1 MEVEQVL
8 AGGNA
13 SGSVVRVG
21 DTVRKSWTA
30 ATPSVIAFVEA
41 IRAAGVDAPA
51 PMGRDETGRQ
61 VQELVPGRLAMDSDP
76 LSLPELHRVG
86 SLVRAIHDAS
96 THFVPPADAF
106 WETAIAAPGDD
117 LVCHNDLAPWNLIL
131 GERWVFIDWDA
142 AAPSTRLWDL
152 AYAAQTFTLSDV
164 GLDPERAARGLAAF
178 VDGYG
183 ADGQI
188 RERLP
193 DALSRRTEAMYDL
206 LYSSNLA
213 GKEPWASMFADG
225 HGEHWKATA
234 HYVEAHRAVWTA
246 ALAPSP
252 HTSTNK
258 RIRLVR
264 GSRRAASGP

>member
-1 MEVEQVL
+1 MEFEQVL

-13 SGSVVRVG
+13 SGPVVRVG
-21 DTVRKSWTA
+21 DTVRKPWTA
-30 ATPSVIAFVEA
+30 ATPSAIAFVEA
-41 IRAAGVDAPA
+41 IRAAGIDAPT
-51 PMGRDETGRQ
+51 PMGRDELGRQ

-86 SLVRAIHDAS
+86 ALVRAIHDAS
-96 THFVPPADAF
+96 TTYVPPADAI
-106 WETAIAAPGDD
+106 WETAIPAPGDD
-117 LVCHNDLAPWNLIL
+117 LVCHNDLAPWNLIV

-164 GLDPERAARGLAAF
+164 GLEPERTARGLAAF

-183 ADGQI
+183 ADRRM

-206 LYSSNLA
+206 LYSSSLA
-213 GKEPWASMFADG
+213 GTDPWASMFADG
-225 HGEHWKATA
+225 HGEHWKAAA
-234 HYVEAHRAVWTA
+234 HYVEAHRAVWAA

-252 HTSTNK
+252 HATE
-258 RIRLVR
+258 
-264 GSRRAASGP
+264 